1 MFALDVLNGKKLML
15 TEKELSFLAGTMGF
29 SRLSGLHPSSVPD
42 QGEEWMNGLKQV
54 GVSLLQKGY
63 ISGNELEKLL
73 ASSPSSDSESVFATA
88 YTCGCCLRCSFPA
101 NEQEPVIQTHYYL
114 NKDGIFEIKPAAGM
128 SGQYEME
135 RAGALEQ
142 ADELVLQP
150 LQLNCYPAAEMPA
163 LSFSRQWFDEHVHL
177 RDLLYLPEMT
187 TELFAMTGD
196 EEGAGLFAGVIADN
210 RLYAELQFA
219 CWTEEGWSRQHAVLL
234 ADDNT
239 NWIVRQLNRQES
251 DWVIAVPLD
260 REHFHTIL
268 LDWMEQSTNR

>member
-1 MFALDVLNGKKLML
+1 MFALDAFNGKKLML
-15 TEKELSFLAGTMGF
+15 TEKEISFLAGTMGF
-29 SRLSGLHPSSVPD
+29 TRVLGLHQSSALD
-42 QGEEWMNGLKQV
+42 QGEDWMNGLKQV

-63 ISGNELEKLL
+63 ISGHELENLL
-73 ASSPSSDSESVFATA
+73 NQTSNDPSQQPSIAP
-88 YTCGCCLRCSFPA
+88 YTRGCCLRCSFPA
-101 NEQEPVIQTHYYL
+101 SEQGPVVQTQYYL
-114 NKDGIFEIKPAAGM
+114 NHDGIFEIKPATGM

-142 ADELVLQP
+142 TEELVLQP
-150 LQLNCYPAAEMPA
+150 LQLNHYPAAEMPA
-163 LSFSRQWFDEHVHL
+163 LTFSRQWFDEHVHL
-177 RDLLYLPEMT
+177 RDLFYLPELT
-187 TELFAMTGD
+187 SELFAMTGD

-219 CWTEEGWSRQHAVLL
+219 CWTEHGWSRQHAVLL

-268 LDWMEQSTNR
+268 LDWMEQSVN